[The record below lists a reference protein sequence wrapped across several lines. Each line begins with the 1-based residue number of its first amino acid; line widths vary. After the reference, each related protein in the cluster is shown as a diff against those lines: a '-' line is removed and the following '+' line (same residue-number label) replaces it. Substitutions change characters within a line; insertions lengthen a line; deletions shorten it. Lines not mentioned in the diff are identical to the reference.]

1 MSSTPETNTQ
11 HFAQVVAELGEK
23 VPVVAAT
30 AIFNDRGVK
39 IVEKGAFI
47 NLALYERLMQHNLSL
62 PIGDSVRC
70 SEVISPAAIHLC
82 AHETLNEIA
91 FFGRMAPDTKSRNVL
106 LDSVSKVTLPE
117 PIAFQL
123 TIAQKVRPEIFRTL
137 IRTALTAAWLAKTP
151 LLSRFDMGMAA
162 TAGLL
167 HDIGMLHIDPV
178 LLQPEHQLDRNQR
191 RQLYSHP
198 LVSTALIDR
207 HHQYPKEVIR
217 AVREHHEYMDG
228 SGYPQNLAGDEISP
242 LGRMLSLATVVAAMF
257 APGRSSPELR
267 LSVLLRMNTHRYDN
281 TLSQQVIG
289 LMRPATEGSS
299 GGLTLNDDPVQSL
312 LNIDAALKRWPASL
326 SGDASV
332 SLARRNE
339 ITRLGDHVA
348 QIHRALASV
357 GATTE
362 QLALLGSDAIDEHLQ
377 LEMSLLA
384 REAAWQLRTLAR
396 QTRRRFKMGQ
406 GEDFPSALQDW
417 LSTVDTLV
425 THIARVEPTGASLT
439 SPTHLAS

>member
-1 MSSTPETNTQ
+1 MSSPPEAHPQ
-11 HFAQVVAELGEK
+11 HFTQVVAALGEK
-23 VPVVAAT
+23 LPVVAAT

-39 IVEKGAFI
+39 VVEKGASI
-47 NLALYERLMQHNLSL
+47 NLALYERLAQHKLSL
-62 PIGDSVRC
+62 PIEDSVRC
-70 SEVISPAAIHLC
+70 AELISAAAIHLC
-82 AHETLNEIA
+82 AHETLNEIT
-91 FFGRMAPDTKSRNVL
+91 FFGRMAPDAKSRNVL
-106 LDSVSKVTLPE
+106 LDAVSKVPLPE

-151 LLSRFDMGMAA
+151 LLSRFDVGMAA

-178 LLQPEHQLDRNQR
+178 LLQPDHQLDRNQR

-198 LVSTALIDR
+198 LVSTVLIDR

-217 AVREHHEYMDG
+217 AVREHHEYLDG
-228 SGYPQNLAGDEISP
+228 SGYPKNLTGHEISP

-257 APGRSSPELR
+257 SPGRSSPELR

-289 LMRPATEGSS
+289 LLRPATEGAS
-299 GGLTLNDDPVQSL
+299 GGLALVDDPVKL
-312 LNIDAALKRWPASL
+312 LVDIDAALKRWPDGL

-332 SLARRNE
+332 SQARRSE
-339 ITRLGDHVA
+339 ISRLGDHVA

-357 GATTE
+357 GATPE
-362 QLALLGSDAIDEHLQ
+362 QLALLGSEVIDDHLQ

-396 QTRRRFKMGQ
+396 QTRRRWKMGP
-406 GEDFPSALQDW
+406 GEHFPSALQDW
-417 LSTVDTLV
+417 LHAVDTLV
-425 THIARVEPTGASLT
+425 TNIAGVEPTGAPLA
-439 SPTHLAS
+439 SPTPLAQ